1 MPQLVGSSAPPLPL
15 VNSNPFLTACGGS
28 LPATTPIWLMRQAGR
43 ILKPYR
49 DIRTQT
55 GSLEVMFKSPELATE
70 ITLMPV
76 EQLNVDAAILFT
88 DLVTPLEPLGF
99 DFRYDP
105 GPVFSNPIRS
115 VNDVARLQ
123 PIDVESEIPFVPQT
137 VRQVCDALPPEVP
150 LIGYGGGPFTL
161 ASWAVEGTGS
171 KDFAIFRSF
180 LHAEPVAAEDLMEK
194 LTTAL
199 IVYLR
204 SQVDAGARALQIFDT
219 SVGILS
225 TLDFERLAL
234 PHLQRVFAELETCR
248 VPRIYFGL
256 GASHLLPL
264 IRRLGADVVSI
275 DWRISPNQAYD
286 ILADTTPLQG
296 NLDPCALLGREE
308 NLVGEVQRILDDV
321 GNRPHIF
328 NLGHGL
334 LPNTPVDMVRRLV
347 EVVHEYSRARRQEA
361 GTPDGNG

>member
-1 MPQLVGSSAPPLPL
+1 M
-15 VNSNPFLTACGGS
+15 
-28 LPATTPIWLMRQAGR
+28 PATTPIWLMRQAGR

-49 DIRTQT
+49 DIRDKT
-55 GSLEVMFKSPELATE
+55 GSLEVMFKSPDLATE

-76 EQLNVDAAILFT
+76 EQLNVDAAILFA

-105 GPVFSNPIRS
+105 GPVFSNPVRS
-115 VNDVARLQ
+115 VEDVARLQ
-123 PIDVESEIPFVPQT
+123 PIDMETDIPFVPQT
-137 VRQVCDALPPEVP
+137 VRQVCAALPPEVP

-171 KDFAIFRSF
+171 KDFSTFRSF
-180 LHAEPVAAEDLMEK
+180 LHAEPVAGEDLMGK
-194 LTTAL
+194 LTAAL

-204 SQVDAGARALQIFDT
+204 SQVEAGARALQIFDT
-219 SVGILS
+219 SIGILS

-234 PHLQRVFAELETCR
+234 PHLQRVFAELESCQ

-264 IRRLGADVVSI
+264 IKQAGADVVSI
-275 DWRISPNQAYD
+275 DWRISPKQAYE
-286 ILADTTPLQG
+286 ILGDATPLQG
-296 NLDPCALLGREE
+296 NLDPCILLGKEE
-308 NLVGEVQRILDDV
+308 NIVREAQRIVDDV
-321 GNRPHIF
+321 GDRPHIF

-347 EVVHEYSRARRQEA
+347 EVVHEYSASRRQKA
-361 GTPDGNG
+361 GTADGNG

>member
-1 MPQLVGSSAPPLPL
+1 
-15 VNSNPFLTACGGS
+15 
-28 LPATTPIWLMRQAGR
+28 MRQAGR

-49 DIRTQT
+49 DIRANTE
-55 GSLEVMFKSPELATE
+55 SLEVMFKSPDLATE

-76 EQLNVDAAILFT
+76 EQLKVDAAILFA

-105 GPVFSNPIRS
+105 GPVFSNPVRS
-115 VNDVARLQ
+115 AKDVARLQ

-171 KDFAIFRSF
+171 KDFPTFRSF
-180 LHAEPVAAEDLMEK
+180 LHAEPVAAEDLMGK
-194 LTTAL
+194 LTAAL

-204 SQVDAGARALQIFDT
+204 SQAEAGARALQIFDT
-219 SVGILS
+219 SIGILS

-234 PHLQRVFAELETCR
+234 PHLRQVFHELQTCR
-248 VPRIYFGL
+248 VPCIYFGL

-264 IRRLGADVVSI
+264 IKQVGADVVSI
-275 DWRISPNQAYD
+275 DWRISPEQAYE
-286 ILADTTPLQG
+286 ILGDATPLQG
-296 NLDPCALLGREE
+296 NLDPCVLLGREE
-308 NLVGEVQRILDDV
+308 NLVREVQRIVDDV
-321 GNRPHIF
+321 GDRPHIF

-334 LPNTPVDMVRRLV
+334 LPDTPVEMVRRLV
-347 EVVHEYSRARRQEA
+347 EVVHEYSAARRQKA
-361 GTPDGNG
+361 GRADGNA